1 MKSNRKFNPDSKH
14 NQIQIEDDYEDFGY
28 EVKNAKRLKAE
39 RNVLRSSEITMNST
53 DIKLLCDT
61 NRSVH

>member
-28 EVKNAKRLKAE
+28 EVKNAKRFKSRAK
-39 RNVLRSSEITMNST
+39 RTAKFKDYDDFDWYQHIV
-53 DIKLLCDT
+53 C
-61 NRSVH
+61 H

>member
-28 EVKNAKRLKAE
+28 EFKNAKRFKSRAKRTAKFKDYDE
-39 RNVLRSSEITMNST
+39 FDWYQHIVW
-53 DIKLLCDT
+53 
-61 NRSVH
+61 H

>member
-28 EVKNAKRLKAE
+28 EVKNAKRFKSRAKRTAKFKDYDE
-39 RNVLRSSEITMNST
+39 FDWYQHIMW
-53 DIKLLCDT
+53 
-61 NRSVH
+61 H